1 MIVDITQHPAPITN
15 TYHPVHLWSPMK
27 PGLSLLLAGASLA
40 LWIVLAF
47 VKPIPSGWVHLPL
60 AAAAALIAVA
70 IIESGPARN

>member
-1 MIVDITQHPAPITN
+1 
-15 TYHPVHLWSPMK
+15 MK